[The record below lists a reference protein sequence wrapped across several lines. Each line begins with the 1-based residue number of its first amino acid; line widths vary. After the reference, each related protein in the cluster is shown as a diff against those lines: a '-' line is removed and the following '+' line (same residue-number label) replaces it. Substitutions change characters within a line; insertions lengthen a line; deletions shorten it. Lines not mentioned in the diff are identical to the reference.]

1 MDANILLYI
10 STVICVLMIAAGY
23 QYNKPF
29 CMANAATYAVCAI
42 LLYVRFDTDRNFPD
56 VINNFTSLLLFNI
69 LIITIN
75 TVYLVSKLMK
85 KRSVG

>member
-10 STVICVLMIAAGY
+10 TTVICVLLIAAGY

-29 CMANAATYAVCAI
+29 CMANAATYVVGAT
-42 LLYVRFDTDRNFPD
+42 LLYLRFDTDRNFPD

-69 LIITIN
+69 LIIAVNAI
-75 TVYLVSKLMK
+75 YLIYKQMK
-85 KRSVG
+85 KRAMV